1 MGIEPG
7 NLPYTTKQQ
16 TGRAQQTDEVA
27 VIFGSSLRIND
38 THNIY

>member
-16 TGRAQQTDEVA
+16 AGRAQQTDEVA
-27 VIFGSSLRIND
+27 VNFWVKFED
-38 THNIY
+38 Q